1 MALPL
6 TYTFRNLMV
15 RWKVTLLAIVGIC
28 LVVMVLMALLSVA
41 SGFQVTLRAT
51 GSPQNAIVV
60 QQGADAELSS
70 SVSTD
75 HVNLIAVDSRVA
87 RAADGTPLASPEFIT
102 IIALPR
108 RADGVLANVTVRA
121 VTPRA
126 FAVRNGVTIVQGR
139 AFRPGLYE
147 IIVGK
152 RTAERMQGLDLG
164 SQVSLMRPT
173 FEVVGVFTADGSS
186 FESEIWGDLGAMGS
200 AFNRAGEQSSLT
212 VRLTDSAVLTD
223 FNRDLK
229 ANPQF
234 QLEAKEE
241 RRYYEDQAGP
251 FSSFLLGLAMFVTL
265 VMGIGALFGAMNT
278 MYAIV
283 AARTREIGTLRALG
297 FSRLSVLTAFVLE
310 SILVA
315 LIGGLLGGLAA
326 FSLNGFGVSTFGP
339 NMSEIAFAFRTT
351 WNEWL
356 AALGFTLT
364 VGILGG
370 ALPAL
375 RAARLPITTALRE
388 G

>member
-1 MALPL
+1 MALPF

-41 SGFQVTLRAT
+41 SGFQMTLRAT

>member
-212 VRLTDSAVLTD
+212 VRLTDSAVLAD

-229 ANPQF
+229 ANPEF

>member
-1 MALPL
+1 MALPF

-41 SGFQVTLRAT
+41 SGFQMTLRAT

-102 IIALPR
+102 IVALPR

-152 RTAERMQGLDLG
+152 RTAERVQGLDLG

>member
-1 MALPL
+1 MALPF

-41 SGFQVTLRAT
+41 SGFQMTLRAT

-102 IIALPR
+102 IVALPR

>member
-41 SGFQVTLRAT
+41 SGFQMTLRAT

-75 HVNLIAVDSRVA
+75 HVNLITVDSRVA

-102 IIALPR
+102 IVALPR

-370 ALPAL
+370 VLPAL